1 MPILRAGPWGNLTNA
16 FQPVPFDTSGQLDYY
31 PVNCAK
37 TDWPSQVW
45 TAWYEVEVAT
55 CCTPETVSITGAYL
69 SSMTRGE
76 SCDYAE
82 QYFGTPPTY
91 FDYYTQTLSYSGGTW
106 NLVWSSA
113 FFIGDAYLVNNDPC
127 DPTGT
132 YTDIYGGSPTVSA
145 P

>member
-1 MPILRAGPWGNLTNA
+1 MPILRAGPWGNLSDA
-16 FQPVPFDTSGQLDYY
+16 FQEVGDATADGLTYF

-37 TDWPSQVW
+37 TNWPNQNW
-45 TAWYEVEVAT
+45 GAYYEVEESE

-69 SSMTRGE
+69 SSMTRNE
-76 SCDYAE
+76 SCSYAE
-82 QYFGTPPTY
+82 SYDGTPPTY

-106 NLVWSSA
+106 NLVWTSA

-132 YTDIYGGSPTVSA
+132 YTDIYGGSPTVST